1 LHEEVNDDRPTAKL
15 VRNLGEK
22 LTHSPRAE
30 AVKMCHSA
38 LKRESGGGIESVM
51 HVNASFE
58 DAALHGSA
66 RAAISAWFQQ
76 LSDCLPTPS
85 LPDRDKVVGSG
96 GLMLCGGPAAH
107 N

>member
-1 LHEEVNDDRPTAKL
+1 MAASPWHHTQGRSWETITACYPQHLRCEAHLVLHEDVKDDRLAAKI

-22 LTHSPRAE
+22 LTHRPRAE

-58 DAALHGSA
+58 DAALH
-66 RAAISAWFQQ
+66 
-76 LSDCLPTPS
+76 
-85 LPDRDKVVGSG
+85 
-96 GLMLCGGPAAH
+96 
-107 N
+107 